1 MRYIALPE
9 FQPGLV
15 VDVMP
20 PSSYLERTNGTL
32 SQENCRLTM
41 DENGF
46 MVSETPYRN
55 GDSKILLL
63 GGSAIENLYIRQD
76 RRISSRIEEIS
87 GKIGKSAKVYNAAIS
102 NAHLLHI
109 VNIML
114 NKGIGLRPTG
124 VVYYVTPCL
133 DIMAN
138 EVDNSFWNP
147 APGMTPIRKSRE
159 ELKIKYVLDFRNK
172 NKFEDEK
179 RLLRILHEVCRNF
192 NIALFVA
199 TWPVYGVYDEFM
211 RKQQPDRGA
220 FDAEEAQTANLNA
233 VIRDFSREKGCELID
248 LEEIFAELDHGR
260 YFYDWNHPNVEG
272 CELIASVTSRALQS
286 SLWKNTFGR
295 GASNAKSF

>member
-9 FQPGLV
+9 FQRGLV

-20 PSSYLERTNGTL
+20 PYSYVEKTNGTL
-32 SQENCRLTM
+32 LQENCRLTI

-46 MVSETPYRN
+46 MVSERSYRN

-76 RRISSRIEEIS
+76 RRILSRIEEMS
-87 GKIGKSAKVYNAAIS
+87 GEMGKNVKVYNAAIS

-114 NKGIGLRPTG
+114 NKGIALRPTC
-124 VVYYVTPCL
+124 VVYYVTPGL
-133 DIMAN
+133 DVMAN

-147 APGMTPIRKSRE
+147 APGMTPIRKKGQE
-159 ELKIKYVLDFRNK
+159 ELKIEYVLDFRNK
-172 NKFEDEK
+172 NNFEDEK
-179 RLLRILHEVCRNF
+179 RLLRTLHEVCRNF

-199 TWPVYGVYDEFM
+199 TWPVYGIYDEFM
-211 RKQQPDRGA
+211 QKQQPDRVA

-233 VIRDFSREKGCELID
+233 VIRDFSREKGCKLID
-248 LEEIFAELDHGR
+248 LERIFADLDHGR

-272 CELIASVTSRALQS
+272 CELIASVTSRAVQS
-286 SLWKNTFGR
+286 VL
-295 GASNAKSF
+295 

>member
-32 SQENCRLTM
+32 SEGNCRLTI

-46 MVSETPYRN
+46 MVSEKPYTN

-76 RRISSRIEEIS
+76 RRILSRIEDKCAEM
-87 GKIGKSAKVYNAAIS
+87 GKSAKVYNAAIS

-109 VNIML
+109 VNIIL
-114 NKGIGLRPTG
+114 NKGIGLRPTCA
-124 VVYYVTPCL
+124 VYYVTPGL
-133 DIMAN
+133 DVMAN

-159 ELKIKYVLDFRNK
+159 ELKIEYVLDFQNK
-172 NKFEDEK
+172 NWFEDEK

-192 NIALFVA
+192 NITLFAA

-211 RKQQPDRGA
+211 RKQQPDRVA

-233 VIRDFSREKGCELID
+233 VIRNFSREKGCELID
-248 LEEIFAELDHGR
+248 LEKIFAELDHGK

-272 CELIASVTSRALQS
+272 CEVIASVTSRALQS
-286 SLWKNTFGR
+286 CLKNALGK
-295 GASNAKSF
+295 GASNARPF

>member
-32 SQENCRLTM
+32 SEGNCRLTM

-46 MVSETPYRN
+46 MVSEKPYTN

-76 RRISSRIEEIS
+76 RRILSRIEDKCAEM
-87 GKIGKSAKVYNAAIS
+87 GKRAKVYNAAIS

-109 VNIML
+109 VNIIL
-114 NKGIGLRPTG
+114 NKGIGLRPTCA
-124 VVYYVTPCL
+124 VYYVTPGL
-133 DIMAN
+133 DVMAN

-159 ELKIKYVLDFRNK
+159 ELKIEYVLDFQNK
-172 NKFEDEK
+172 NRFEDEK

-192 NIALFVA
+192 NITLFAA

-211 RKQQPDRGA
+211 RKQQPDRVA

-233 VIRDFSREKGCELID
+233 VIRNFGREKGCELID
-248 LEEIFAELDHGR
+248 LEKIFAELDHGK

-272 CELIASVTSRALQS
+272 CELIASVTTRALQS
-286 SLWKNTFGR
+286 YL
-295 GASNAKSF
+295 